1 MRAEAEGGDG
11 NAMFDLGEWYYYE
24 EMGLAKDYK
33 QAASW
38 YQCGDDLG
46 HASCTAQLGLCYAR
60 GDGVGKDEALAVHLY
75 TAAAKSGSEV
85 GCYYLANCFANGWNG
100 LRKNARLATRWFRAM
115 ESATVRE
122 AGDDARDA
130 AAEWLREHAVD
141 S

>member
-46 HASCTAQLGLCYAR
+46 HASCTANLGSCYHL
-60 GDGVGKDEALAVHLY
+60 GNGVERDEAYALCLY
-75 TAAAKSGSEV
+75 GIAAKGGSED
-85 GCYYLANCFANGWNG
+85 GCYYLAQCLAYGWNG
-100 LRKNARLATRWFRAM
+100 LRKNARAATRWFRAM